1 MPEIERH
8 KRLRASDADR
18 DAVLT
23 VLHDAYVAGRLDLD
37 DLTVRQEQALAARY
51 IDQLPELVADIPEG
65 RELDDRWGITR
76 RRGRSRLTPSAS
88 GGHGL
93 HPGQVGAG
101 WTATILTGRRID
113 LERGVSVRNF
123 ALMGGDDIY
132 LWDAL
137 GPGVVLT
144 LELPAVMGGHTLHI
158 PRGVRVVEETH
169 GMAGGNSIRRSAQ
182 GDGSNGTL
190 VLRGTLVLGGHT
202 VKLDKRD
209 R

>member
-8 KRLRASDADR
+8 RRLRASDADR

-23 VLHDAYVAGRLDLD
+23 ILHEAYVAGRLDLD
-37 DLTVRQEQALAARY
+37 DLTHRQEQALAARY
-51 IDQLPELVADIPEG
+51 IDQLPELVADVPEG
-65 RELDDRWGITR
+65 HALDGRWLLPTR
-76 RRGRSRLTPSAS
+76 RRAKAPVAAS
-88 GGHGL
+88 N
-93 HPGQVGAG
+93 GAG

-113 LERGVSVRNF
+113 LERGASVRNF

-132 LWDAL
+132 LRDAL

-144 LELPAVMGGHTLHI
+144 LELPAVMGGHSLHV
-158 PRGVRVVEETH
+158 PRGVRVVEETQAV
-169 GMAGGNSIRRSAQ
+169 AGGNSIRRSAQ

-190 VLRGTLVLGGHT
+190 VLRGMLVLGGHT